1 MPDLGEKT
9 GRTAGGVQSVHRALD
24 RHPTV
29 ATPPVSGWSLSEPP
43 RARRP
48 GSARNGCSVAW
59 SMPWVRPRTLAMM
72 EDSAV
77 TYVAQVPGRHSMR
90 MATSG
95 VAVLAEFLD
104 KLEGVG
110 RPDRAMGSIKQRA
123 RGVTAGEVLVGLVTD
138 PKVPIGV
145 RGRPTITAPGRRD
158 AGRRPAPSAPARP
171 RPR

>member
-1 MPDLGEKT
+1 
-9 GRTAGGVQSVHRALD
+9 
-24 RHPTV
+24 
-29 ATPPVSGWSLSEPP
+29 
-43 RARRP
+43 
-48 GSARNGCSVAW
+48 
-59 SMPWVRPRTLAMM
+59 MPWVRPQTLAMM

-110 RPDRAMGSIKQRA
+110 RLDRTMGSIKQRA

-138 PKVPIGV
+138 PKCRSGSGV
-145 RGRPTITAPGRRD
+145 GRAHRCRTRARL
-158 AGRRPAPSAPARP
+158 AGRRHNCLSGGFSGVSFLAGSQRWEMTASGSLLK
-171 RPR
+171 

>member
-1 MPDLGEKT
+1 
-9 GRTAGGVQSVHRALD
+9 
-24 RHPTV
+24 
-29 ATPPVSGWSLSEPP
+29 
-43 RARRP
+43 
-48 GSARNGCSVAW
+48 
-59 SMPWVRPRTLAMM
+59 MM

-110 RPDRAMGSIKQRA
+110 RLDRTMGSIKQRA

-145 RGRPTITAPGRRD
+145 RGRPSTSVSNASAARWSSTQLLVRWILMGCPSWQGASVGR
-158 AGRRPAPSAPARP
+158 
-171 RPR
+171 

>member
-1 MPDLGEKT
+1 
-9 GRTAGGVQSVHRALD
+9 
-24 RHPTV
+24 
-29 ATPPVSGWSLSEPP
+29 
-43 RARRP
+43 
-48 GSARNGCSVAW
+48 
-59 SMPWVRPRTLAMM
+59 MM

-110 RPDRAMGSIKQRA
+110 RLDRTMGSIKQRA

-138 PKVPIGV
+138 PKCRSGSGV
-145 RGRPTITAPGRRD
+145 GRAHRCRTRARL
-158 AGRRPAPSAPARP
+158 AGRRHNCLSGGFSWGVLPGKEPALGDDSERLAIEVVELEQ
-171 RPR
+171 